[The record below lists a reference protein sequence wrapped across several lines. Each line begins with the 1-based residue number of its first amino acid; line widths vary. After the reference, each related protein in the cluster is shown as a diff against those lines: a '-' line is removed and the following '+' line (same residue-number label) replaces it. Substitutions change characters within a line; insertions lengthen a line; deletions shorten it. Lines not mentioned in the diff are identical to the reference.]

1 MPGLLVA
8 MPSVEIVIK
17 TPTARDVVAAYCD
30 GAAEAEMPAPSKKSI
45 GRVGRDAKRMLDGG
59 ADPEELVEAA
69 KLMGAGP
76 WDDLDRQVR
85 LSRSGYRKMETTEER
100 VYGGLALAA
109 ELAGEWRA

>member
-8 MPSVEIVIK
+8 MPSVEIVAK

-45 GRVGRDAKRMLDGG
+45 GRVGRDAKKLLDAGG
-59 ADPEELVEAA
+59 DPEELVSAA
-69 KLMGAGP
+69 RRMGAGP

-85 LSRSGYRKMETTEER
+85 LTRSGYRKMETTAER
-100 VYGGLALAA
+100 VSGGLALAA
-109 ELAGEWRA
+109 ELAVEWRA